1 MIGFSVV
8 VRDITERKRAEAE
21 QQRLL
26 AEVRRQERF
35 QASQAEIR
43 LALLSESTLEADL
56 ELICNRL
63 CELLDA
69 PAAAAL
75 LLEGEPHVVAGAGS
89 AAPLAGKVLEA
100 LPDVLAKAAS
110 CDAVRHVPEGLP
122 EDGRDP
128 VTAVFGGR
136 PVVVAPMHAA
146 TTR

>member
-43 LALLSESTLEADL
+43 LALLSGSTLEADL
-56 ELICNRL
+56 ELICDRL

-75 LLEGEPHVVAGAGS
+75 LLEGRPRIVAGAGTAAQLAGQVLEPLPAVLAAAAS
-89 AAPLAGKVLEA
+89 QRRPAAPT
-100 LPDVLAKAAS
+100 
-110 CDAVRHVPEGLP
+110 
-122 EDGRDP
+122 GRP
-128 VTAVFGGR
+128 YGGR
-136 PVVVAPMHAA
+136 PS
-146 TTR
+146 